1 MVQKMAKQCSLCK
14 TITFS
19 FLYSIF
25 TLHYL
30 LMASRN
36 YGHLVKNSYNLKVI
50 DSSLRIDQTLKV
62 DDQEKCI
69 FQKCKSSQIFAS
81 LSFLDKQLN
90 GLHCNLH
97 NLNGKIYST
106 LTKSLLYPNKV
117 RNYRRHEK
125 LLRRAKIRSSNA
137 AVTMSKTLASL
148 ECKTRCTICFKNDA
162 KMFGS
167 RQHTRL
173 KHIKDKNTQFQI

>member
-1 MVQKMAKQCSLCK
+1 M
-14 TITFS
+14 
-19 FLYSIF
+19 
-25 TLHYL
+25 
-30 LMASRN
+30 
-36 YGHLVKNSYNLKVI
+36 
-50 DSSLRIDQTLKV
+50 
-62 DDQEKCI
+62 
-69 FQKCKSSQIFAS
+69 
-81 LSFLDKQLN
+81 
-90 GLHCNLH
+90 HCNLH

-106 LTKSLLYPNKV
+106 LNKSLLYPNKV

-148 ECKTRCTICFKNDA
+148 ECKTRCTNCFKNYA

-173 KHIKDKNTQFQI
+173 KHIKDKNTQFQTWFSDFERPCQQELFLIQMSLYLMRKTTYRNTYFVFRAFSCMLYLVCGHHVPL